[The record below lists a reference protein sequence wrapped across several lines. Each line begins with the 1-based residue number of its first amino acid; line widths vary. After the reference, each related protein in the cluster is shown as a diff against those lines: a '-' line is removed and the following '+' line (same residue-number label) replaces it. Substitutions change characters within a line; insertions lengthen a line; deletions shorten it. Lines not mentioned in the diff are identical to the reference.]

1 MDEVI
6 RASELSYSYPDSSEG
21 IKMID
26 FDIAE
31 GETVL
36 LTGNSGSGKST
47 LLKCLNGLAPTIT
60 EGELKGILRVYG
72 DDYSKLKMH
81 ELNKKIGSVFQNPR
95 SQFFTDNTTAE
106 LVFPMEN
113 YGFPKEKMERRLKEL
128 TSTFGIE
135 DLMNRDIYS
144 LSSGERQMLALASS
158 LTMHQ
163 KVLLFDEPS
172 ANLDYGNAMKL
183 GRIIGDLK
191 KKGYTIIVA
200 DHRFYYLKGILD
212 KVLFMDNGNLVVYR
226 SEEEFISSS
235 YNTRSF
241 DLFSIDIPCKPHV
254 EEHKTVVSVNNVSY
268 KDILKDISL
277 DIKLNEVTALVGSN
291 GVGKTT
297 LAKLLC
303 KSIKPDKGKIKTQCL
318 PFFVMQDPDYQ
329 LFGTSVENEL
339 MLVKNDP
346 EAIDRCI
353 DYLGLLPYKYAH
365 PFDLS
370 GGQKQRLQIAMA
382 MLCGKEVI
390 IFDEPTSG
398 LDVES
403 MHKVAD
409 EIIKL
414 KDNAAVIV
422 ISHDYEFLRYVADRI
437 VYIADSTIKNDFYL
451 DDDSLSG
458 LNNIFIKMQEDIL
471 NE

>member
-21 IKMID
+21 IKKID

-135 DLMNRDIYS
+135 DLMDRDIYS

-254 EEHKTVVSVNNVSY
+254 EEHKTVVSVDNVSY

>member
-21 IKMID
+21 IKKID

-135 DLMNRDIYS
+135 DLMDRDIYS

-277 DIKLNEVTALVGSN
+277 DIKLNEVTAFVGSN

-353 DYLGLLPYKYAH
+353 NYLGLLPYKYAH